1 MKRYIIYAGVNG
13 AGKSTLYRTP
23 AHKSIRDFRRI
34 NTDEMV
40 QKMGDWKD
48 VQLQMQAGKEAVKKI
63 KEYFA
68 NGISFNQETTLCG
81 HSTMKNIQQAKKL
94 GYSVEMYYVGVADA
108 QTAIERV
115 ANRVKNGGHGIP
127 DETIE
132 KRYSQSMENLAKA
145 IPLCDQVIILDNTE
159 QFLRFAVYEQG
170 KMVSLDEN
178 IMPQWFK
185 QNLLQGLDI
194 MHE

>member
-13 AGKSTLYRTP
+13 AGKSTLYYTS
-23 AHKSIRDFRRI
+23 AHKNIRALPRI

-40 QKMGDWKD
+40 HKMGEWQDA
-48 VQLQMQAGKEAVKKI
+48 QLQMKAGKEAVKRI

-68 NGISFNQETTLCG
+68 KGISFSQETTLCG
-81 HSTMKNIQQAKKL
+81 HSIIKNIQQAKEL
-94 GYSVEMYYVGVADA
+94 GYKVEMYYVGVADA

-127 DETIE
+127 DEVIK
-132 KRYSQSMENLAKA
+132 KRYSQSLENLAKVMQ
-145 IPLCDQVIILDNTE
+145 LCDQAIIFDNTE
-159 QFLRFAVYEQG
+159 HFLRFAVYERG
-170 KMVSLDEN
+170 KAVSLDEN

-185 QNLLQGLDI
+185 QYDI
-194 MHE
+194 LNNI